1 MSYMRYTARKSFIEQ
16 FQQTQ
21 NSYTGCREY

>member
-1 MSYMRYTARKSFIEQ
+1 MRYTARKSFIEQ